1 MFIIGK
7 LAILKI
13 QGRSL
18 PNPAEE
24 INAALSNL
32 SADVCRAPT
41 VISPPS
47 ESPAICAFW
56 MFSTSMMSMISF
68 PTSERIGG
76 ISCGSL
82 DNPNNGISGAITRF
96 VLDSA
101 AICRCHIAA
110 PDPAPCINM
119 IGYPDPNSITCMS
132 FHLWTSMNF
141 P

>member
-1 MFIIGK
+1 MGK
-7 LAILKI
+7 LAILNI

-24 INAALSNL
+24 ISAALSNL
-32 SADVCRAPT
+32 SADVCRAPM

-47 ESPAICAFW
+47 ESPAMCAFW
-56 MFSTSMMSMISF
+56 MFSASIIPMISF
-68 PTSERIGG
+68 PTLERIGG
-76 ISCGSL
+76 ISGGSL
-82 DNPNNGISGAITRF
+82 DSPNNGISGAITRL

-110 PDPAPCINM
+110 PDPAPCMSM